1 MAIPDDIL
9 AADAA
14 GRIPNGVSL
23 EYLAES
29 RDSSAIV
36 GIIFMICFTGLLMI
50 LRLYARAFIV
60 KKIGLD
66 DALAVLTLMLYI
78 AFVVLSVILIN
89 LGSGRHIEYIQYVL
103 PLPTVRDTEVLDFI
117 AHIVYT
123 TALFLCRLSGLAF
136 YFRLSA
142 RSTKLHMSI
151 IIAAPLLLAAYI
163 PQLFLLIFHCKPVTG
178 LWPYEW
184 QVEPKT
190 YKCYTWGLV
199 YSVNSGLSLAC
210 DMLMF
215 VIPAALIKGLHVSIE
230 KKIKLSFVMFPG
242 VLVIV
247 ISAIRVWLVAE
258 GQWRSDGSW
267 AYNPMMCVESAEIAA
282 TLVALSV
289 PALKPVF
296 GNLFAHLTEYTS
308 SHTRSRS
315 TKLHSLGHSKTIG
328 SGAVSSNRD
337 SKRLL
342 NWSKIGKDDYE
353 MMPSEVSV
361 SRDVRGGSRGS
372 DHSGGE
378 ENRKHGSRSPGIRV
392 TNEVDISREQERD
405 VGVEK
410 PGCRES

>member
-1 MAIPDDIL
+1 MIIPDDIL

-14 GRIPNGVSL
+14 GRIPSGVSL
-23 EYLAES
+23 EYLAQS

-50 LRLYARAFIV
+50 VRLYARAFIV

-78 AFVVLSVILIN
+78 AFVALSIALIN

-103 PLPTVRDTEVLDFI
+103 SLPTVRETEVLDFV
-117 AHIVYT
+117 AHILYT

-136 YFRLSA
+136 YYRLTA
-142 RSTKLHMSI
+142 RSTKLHLSI
-151 IIAAPLLLAAYI
+151 IIAAPLLVAAYL

-190 YKCYTWGLV
+190 YTCLSWGLV

-210 DMLMF
+210 DLLMF
-215 VIPAALIKGLHVSIE
+215 AIPAALIKGLHVSLE
-230 KKIKLSFVMFPG
+230 KKIKLSIVMFPG
-242 VLVIV
+242 VFVIV
-247 ISAIRVWLVAE
+247 ISSIRVWLVAE
-258 GQWRSDGSW
+258 GQWNSDGSW
-267 AYNPMMCVESAEIAA
+267 AYNPMMCVENAEIAA

-328 SGAVSSNRD
+328 SAAISSNRD
-337 SKRLL
+337 SKRLI

-361 SRDVRGGSRGS
+361 SRDIRGGSRGS
-372 DHSGGE
+372 DRSGE
-378 ENRKHGSRSPGIRV
+378 EEKNNGSQSPGIRV
-392 TNEVDISREQERD
+392 TNEVNISRGQEDR
-405 VGVEK
+405 VEK
-410 PGCRES
+410 PGSRES